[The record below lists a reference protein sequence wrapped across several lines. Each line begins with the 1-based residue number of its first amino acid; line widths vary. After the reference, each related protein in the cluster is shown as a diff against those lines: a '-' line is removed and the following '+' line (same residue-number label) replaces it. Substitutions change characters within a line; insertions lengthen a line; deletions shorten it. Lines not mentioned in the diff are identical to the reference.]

1 MTAITFRTE
10 SGSEYQVESDAE
22 GNWRVRRVVRSKAS
36 RSERVGEDWRP
47 LAAPPRIDTGRSVLF
62 IWASDVP
69 LLPETAA
76 LLEVMR
82 RQEMDLPADMVSRVT
97 VTTPVVSVVHHGV
110 A

>member
-1 MTAITFRTE
+1 MTITFRTE
-10 SGSEYQVESDAE
+10 SGSEYQVERDAE
-22 GNWRVRRVVRSKAS
+22 GNWRVRRAVRSKAS

-47 LAAPPRIDTGRSVLF
+47 LAAAPRIDTGRSVLF

-76 LLEVMR
+76 LLEVMKR
-82 RQEMDLPADMVSRVT
+82 DGHPLPADLVSRVT
-97 VTTPVVSVVHHGV
+97 VTTPVTSIVHHGV